1 MHIHDEWF
9 SSFRKTSEYKKFL
22 EQPVAYFC
30 MEYALFDHVHTYA
43 GGLGVLS
50 GDYLLEAVDQ
60 EFPIVAVGLYYQED
74 YISGEKV
81 SDEAKTALTLTL
93 DDSQKP
99 VLVSIP
105 IDGRTVYACAWRW
118 HRGAVTAYFLDTD
131 IPENDARDRKITARL
146 YTEDREI
153 RLKQEMVLG
162 IGGFRFLRAVGVG
175 ARVYHLN
182 EGHSIFLAWEL
193 THDEMLRHGVGFRE
207 AVEFAKTHI
216 LFTNHTLELAGQEQ
230 FLADI
235 VLRIMSAYAEEIHI
249 PARDLLEFGLL
260 EDKNLF
266 SLTVAALW
274 LSKLSNGVSELH
286 VRYAKELWPD
296 HYMNPVTNGIHIRR
310 WDSLQVGS
318 KEHMWTIHQ
327 ENKKALLSVIEK
339 NTGQKWNK
347 HTLLLGWARRFV
359 PYKQPLSLVE
369 DVERLKRVATA
380 KGKEIRIVFSG
391 PLGKGN
397 PERNRY
403 LEKFQELSERE
414 LKGLVVF
421 LPHYSLTLSGFM
433 VSGCDVW
440 ANTPIIG
447 KEACGTSGM
456 KAALNGVL
464 PLTTNDGWVPE
475 VNLDGI
481 GWLVDNNK
489 TNESI
494 YNILESE
501 VIPEYY
507 THLDNH
513 ARGNWLER
521 MIKARN
527 MILPQFSATRALRE
541 YVEKYYL
548 RIFNAKH

>member
-1 MHIHDEWF
+1 
-9 SSFRKTSEYKKFL
+9 
-22 EQPVAYFC
+22 
-30 MEYALFDHVHTYA
+30 MEFT
-43 GGLGVLS
+43 
-50 GDYLLEAVDQ
+50 
-60 EFPIVAVGLYYQED
+60 
-74 YISGEKV
+74 
-81 SDEAKTALTLTL
+81 
-93 DDSQKP
+93 
-99 VLVSIP
+99 
-105 IDGRTVYACAWRW
+105 
-118 HRGAVTAYFLDTD
+118 
-131 IPENDARDRKITARL
+131 
-146 YTEDREI
+146 
-153 RLKQEMVLG
+153 
-162 IGGFRFLRAVGVG
+162 
-175 ARVYHLN
+175 
-182 EGHSIFLAWEL
+182 
-193 THDEMLRHGVGFRE
+193 
-207 AVEFAKTHI
+207 FA
-216 LFTNHTLELAGQEQ
+216 
-230 FLADI
+230 D
-235 VLRIMSAYAEEIHI
+235 
-249 PARDLLEFGLL
+249 
-260 EDKNLF
+260 
-266 SLTVAALW
+266 
-274 LSKLSNGVSELH
+274 
-286 VRYAKELWPD
+286 
-296 HYMNPVTNGIHIRR
+296 GIHYRLARKSICGRFI
-310 WDSLQVGS
+310 
-318 KEHMWTIHQ
+318 K
-327 ENKKALLSVIEK
+327 K

-548 RIFNAKH
+548 